1 MLQQS
6 FQHTVNILTLLNQES
21 GADIITIYR
30 PSQVS
35 QYDRVQTLRFYGFL
49 TSLRARI
56 EIKSLPESRPP
67 ASEITDS
74 TLDRTI
80 ALQTYEW
87 GAPRIHLELLMKTSR
102 QPWLPIAAISC
113 RNVRPYMLMDLMPY
127 LKNNLSFD
135 MGNDAVLGVRVV
147 NVGYGLLTIIDRVT
161 IVGCVREEITTI
173 PTENEEVTVTQSHR
187 FEVTNESQF
196 IFSATASRKL
206 LVLTNKSI
214 DTDITLGFG
223 GAVVPEHGITLMRGG
238 GSYEINKTNLYKG
251 AISAIANQERTAILT
266 GIEGL

>member
-6 FQHTVNILTLLNQES
+6 FQRTVNILTLLNHQSS
-21 GADIITIYR
+21 GDIITIYR

-127 LKNNLSFD
+127 LTNNLSFD

-147 NVGYGLLTIIDRVT
+147 NVGYGLLTIIDRIT

-173 PTENEEVTVTQSHR
+173 PTENDEVNVSQSYR
-187 FEVTNESQF
+187 FEVNNQSEF
-196 IFSATASRKL
+196 IFPATPNRKL
-206 LVLTNKSI
+206 LVITNKSF
-214 DTDITLGFG
+214 DVDVTLGFG
-223 GAVVPEHGITLMRGG
+223 GISVPEFGITLMRGG
-238 GSYEINKTNLYKG
+238 GSYEINKTNLYRG
-251 AISAIANQERTAILT
+251 AISAIANQQKTAILT
-266 GIEGL
+266 GVEGV

>member
-1 MLQQS
+1 MVQES
-6 FQHTVNILTLLNQES
+6 FQRTVNILTLLNHES
-21 GADIITIYR
+21 GSDIITIYR

-35 QYDRVQTLRFYGFL
+35 KYDRVQTLRFYGFL

-102 QPWLPIAAISC
+102 QTWLPIAAISC

-127 LKNNLSFD
+127 LTNNLSFD
-135 MGNDAVLGVRVV
+135 MSNDAVLGVRIV
-147 NVGYGLLTIIDRVT
+147 NAGYGLLTIIDRVT
-161 IVGCVREEITTI
+161 LIGCIREEITTI
-173 PTENEEVTVTQSHR
+173 PTENDEVTLSQSHR

-196 IFSATASRKL
+196 IFEATPNRKL
-206 LVLTNKSI
+206 LVLTNKSLNI
-214 DTDITLGFG
+214 DVTLGFG
-223 GAVVPEHGITLMRGG
+223 GATVPEYGITLMRGG

-251 AISAIANQERTAILT
+251 AISAITNQLGTAILT

>member
-6 FQHTVNILTLLNQES
+6 FQRTVNILTLLNRQS
-21 GADIITIYR
+21 GGDIITIYR

-102 QPWLPIAAISC
+102 QTWLPIAAISC
-113 RNVRPYMLMDLMPY
+113 RNVKPYMLMDLMPY
-127 LKNNLSFD
+127 LTNNLSFD
-135 MGNDAVLGVRVV
+135 MANDAHLGVRIVSA
-147 NVGYGLLTIIDRVT
+147 GYGLLTIIDRIT

-173 PTENEEVTVTQSHR
+173 PTENEEVTLSQSHK
-187 FEVTNESQF
+187 FEVTNESQL
-196 IFSATASRKL
+196 IFEATPNRKL
-206 LVLTNKSI
+206 LVITNKSF
-214 DTDITLGFG
+214 DVDVTLSFG
-223 GAVVPEHGITLMRGG
+223 GVTVPEFGITLMRGG

-251 AISAIANQERTAILT
+251 AISAITNQESTAILT
-266 GIEGL
+266 GIEDI